1 MAKVIL
7 HPIGSSVEETTV
19 PRDYEQ
25 NQERMAELNSELA
38 IVIHSEQLAA
48 QAAGMI
54 ERDLEP
60 DRAWALE
67 LAPRASGGSQI
78 VWRGL
83 RDDRMIRLSR
93 EPDATVMQR
102 AIVGVLKFF
111 PSIDRL
117 L

>member
-1 MAKVIL
+1 MLGKNFSTPTIIRCMAV
-7 HPIGSSVEETTV
+7 
-19 PRDYEQ
+19 
-25 NQERMAELNSELA
+25 
-38 IVIHSEQLAA
+38 
-48 QAAGMI
+48 
-54 ERDLEP
+54 
-60 DRAWALE
+60 
-67 LAPRASGGSQI
+67 ASGSQI